1 MKHYFCWILLLVSL
15 IASAAEP
22 GAPAADSRGL
32 RGTVQDTS
40 GAVSPGAQVTVTT
53 QDGKAAAHGS
63 TDNTGS
69 FHFADLSAG
78 SYSVDVVKE
87 GFREI
92 RQSVKIGSTARA
104 PLRIVLPVAA
114 VAENIT
120 VEASDTSAQLSTSIA
135 QNQSG
140 NTVDAAALDRLPMFD
155 QD

>member
-1 MKHYFCWILLLVSL
+1 MKQYFCWIFLFMSL

-22 GAPAADSRGL
+22 GAPAADTRGL

-40 GAVSPGAQVTVTT
+40 GAVIPGAQVTVTT
-53 QDGKAAAHGS
+53 QDGKAAAQGS

-78 SYSVDVVKE
+78 SYSVDVVKD

-92 RQSVKIGSTARA
+92 RQSVKIGATARA

-120 VEASDTSAQLSTSIA
+120 FGNLRQCEPRQLPEW
-135 QNQSG
+135 Q
-140 NTVDAAALDRLPMFD
+140 R
-155 QD
+155 